1 MTFFVLDELDTLVQN
16 LIVNVCLPFSLVEQT
31 DFKTLIQKGFP
42 GRTLMSRPTLM
53 KRLDTQFQHHLNCL
67 KKEMANIE
75 YLSTTADCWSI
86 FKR

>member
-1 MTFFVLDELDTLVQN
+1 MN
-16 LIVNVCLPFSLVEQT
+16 ACLPFNLVEQN

-53 KRLDTQFQHHLNCL
+53 IKLNNQFQRHLNDL
-67 KKEMANIE
+67 KKKLSCVE
-75 YLSTTADCWSI
+75 YVATTADCWSI

>member
-1 MTFFVLDELDTLVQN
+1 MN
-16 LIVNVCLPFSLVEQT
+16 ACLPFSIVDHF

-53 KRLDTQFQHHLNCL
+53 KRLNTQFQHHLIRL
-67 KKEMANIE
+67 KEEMTNIE
-75 YLSTTADCWSI
+75 YFTTTADCWSI